1 MKLVRSVP
9 TATRSSAVDCFA
21 RNSVRGAK
29 ITTNMLWPRITVLAI
44 VLRINTP
51 KARHEVAASLSTI
64 IHLRRA
70 GFSPFWSSQ
79 NGILKRPSNRS
90 KFPARSET

>member
-9 TATRSSAVDCFA
+9 TATRSSAVECFA

-29 ITTNMLWPRITVLAI
+29 ITTNMLWPRIKVLAI

-70 GFSPFWSSQ
+70 GPLTFLEQPERHSQ
-79 NGILKRPSNRS
+79 APVKQI
-90 KFPARSET
+90 